1 MTIDH
6 TNTIDSLLVQYEEAL
21 GGVIAY
27 AMAKPDEVETSE
39 PARNLEAIRTE
50 LRRRDAELAAFKTVP
65 TPWHR
70 LPYAEKQ
77 RREAAMHRVAGAA
90 GHGASVTT
98 DFPWQGRVSISGSW
112 DIEDLRKLLAAMEG
126 R

>member
-1 MTIDH
+1 MKIDH
-6 TNTIDSLLVQYEEAL
+6 TTPIDTIFQLYDEASA
-21 GGVIAY
+21 G
-27 AMAKPDEVETSE
+27 
-39 PARNLEAIRTE
+39 LEAGSNDPADETMVESILTE
-50 LRRRDAELAAFKTVP
+50 LRRRDAELAVFKAAP
-65 TPWHR
+65 TPWDR

-98 DFPWQGRVSISGSW
+98 DFPWQGRTSISGSW

>member
-1 MTIDH
+1 MSFDESTPIGD
-6 TNTIDSLLVQYEEAL
+6 LLT
-21 GGVIAY
+21 AY
-27 AMAKPDEVETSE
+27 IRYAAKDEWRSGEIVAEHV
-39 PARNLEAIRTE
+39 AAADE
-50 LRRRDAELAAFKTVP
+50 LRRRDAELAALKAAP
-65 TPWHR
+65 TPWDR

-98 DFPWQGRVSISGSW
+98 DFPWQGRTSISGSW